1 MEVILLEHISKLGG
15 IGDVVGVKGGFGRNF
30 LVPQGKALRATAA
43 NKKVFEARRAEIEAK
58 NDELRGEAL
67 ELAKKIDNAFVTFTI
82 QAGEDGR
89 LFGSVNGKNIAS
101 AVNEQYDAEVLNK
114 HMNITSPI
122 KYIGIYPV
130 TLNLHADVEIKI
142 LVNVARS
149 KAEAEETKA
158 EFLKGSSPKKEDAQE
173 EKVEEAINTTE
184 EDNNDTPENEQDV
197 A

>member
-15 IGDVVGVKGGFGRNF
+15 IGDVVAVKGGFGRNF
-30 LVPQGKALRATAA
+30 LIPQGKALRATAA
-43 NKKVFEARRAEIEAK
+43 NKEVFEARRAEIEAK
-58 NDELRGEAL
+58 NNELRGEAL

-101 AVNEQYDAEVLNK
+101 AINEQYDTEVLNR

-122 KYIGIYPV
+122 KYLGIFPIN
-130 TLNLHADVEIKI
+130 LSLHADVEIKI

-149 KAEAEETKA
+149 KAEAEEAKQ
-158 EFLKGSSPKKEDAQE
+158 EFLNGGSKKKDAE
-173 EKVEEAINTTE
+173 EVQVVEATNTSE
-184 EDNNDTPENEQDV
+184 EDNNDTSEEEQEV